1 MLGSLKSYD
10 SILNILNTI
19 LTGTTD
25 KPKVSRPVQDED
37 DDVGRQ
43 QISQIRNQRVI
54 CLTSGEIGM
63 RILFF
68 KDQIR
73 SGFLQSINRV
83 FSPDVDTRMDDD
95 DALDV
100 LEEAL
105 DELDSAVN

>member
-1 MLGSLKSYD
+1 MGSQTPPTSVWEAVLGSLKSYD

-54 CLTSGEIGM
+54 
-63 RILFF
+63 
-68 KDQIR
+68 
-73 SGFLQSINRV
+73 V
-83 FSPDVDTRMDDD
+83 
-95 DALDV
+95 
-100 LEEAL
+100 
-105 DELDSAVN
+105 